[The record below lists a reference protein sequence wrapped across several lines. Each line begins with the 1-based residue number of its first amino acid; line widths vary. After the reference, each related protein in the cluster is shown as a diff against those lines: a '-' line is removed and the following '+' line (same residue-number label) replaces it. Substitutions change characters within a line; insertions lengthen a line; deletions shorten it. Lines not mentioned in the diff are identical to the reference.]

1 MSDGEKTEKE
11 NQKGE
16 RKSFHLHE
24 RGFAARARMVG

>member
-1 MSDGEKTEKE
+1 MERRQKKKTRR
-11 NQKGE
+11 GE